1 MYPYFRFL
9 KLTLKNAF
17 VSRKITLNDC
27 SILSMRVG
35 LADIDPF
42 LELNNG
48 RHLTIM
54 DFGRFYLAMQSGLL
68 KVVKQNKWG
77 LAVAGAS
84 VRYRHRLK
92 YGHRFK
98 LYSQVVGFDEKWF
111 YFHQKTIRKDK
122 IHSAA
127 LVRTAVTS
135 SKGIVNTKK
144 VLEKMNINDLNY
156 QVPDWVKAWAEA
168 DEMRPWE

>member
-1 MYPYFRFL
+1 MYPYLRFVRL
-9 KLTLKNAF
+9 SVKNAF
-17 VSRKITLNDC
+17 KKKKVSINDE
-27 SILSMRVG
+27 SILSMRVC

-42 LELNNG
+42 MELNNG

-54 DFGRFYLAMQSGLL
+54 DFGRFDLAMQSGLL
-68 KVVKQNKWG
+68 RVVKQNNWG

-92 YGHRFK
+92 YGQKFK
-98 LYSQVVGFDEKWF
+98 LHSHVVGFDNRWF
-111 YFHQKTIRKDK
+111 YFHQKTVRKDK

-135 SKGIVNTKK
+135 KDGIVGTRRVMDAMKIDHIK
-144 VLEKMNINDLNY
+144 Y
-156 QVPDWVKAWAEA
+156 HVPDWVKAWAES